1 MVVELL
7 TANPEIRGSNPADAQ
22 YKDKMEERKRFNEC

>member
-7 TANPEIRGSNPADAQ
+7 TANPEIRGSNPAAAQ
-22 YKDKMEERKRFNEC
+22 HKDKMKERKRFHEC